1 MQYGVLLWEAS
12 LKKPVDWTFDRE
24 SFGAD
29 IIFAVFF
36 ASLIIGPGA
45 VATVHSEPEAPFWFG
60 LCIVCLIFF
69 FFVLVRL
76 VGFAEYR

>member
-1 MQYGVLLWEAS
+1 M
-12 LKKPVDWTFDRE
+12 KPVDWTFDKE

-36 ASLIIGPGA
+36 ASLIIGPDA
-45 VATVHSEPEAPFWFG
+45 VATVQSDPKTAFWFG

-76 VGFAEYR
+76 VGFTAFR